1 MKFAKSLACVAAMAA
16 MLASAPSSAA
26 LSAYSQ
32 NFNALGIGDGGA
44 LSGNGWQI
52 AGLVFANPGGFKFFY
67 GNFPA
72 PNGGAGFSSIAVGEG
87 QGGPTDQYLNIYSDY
102 NCCGA
107 VDGHGT
113 GTDIVESRVFQEQ
126 VIGAGDVGSTWN
138 FQFDVKAPSS
148 NWCGTSPAAST
159 GLLAGCQAFIRTLD
173 PNAGFATTN
182 LITFNSTNANPSAWS
197 TQVLSLT
204 ISPAL
209 AGQILQFGFDSR
221 SSNYQNTGVYY
232 DNISFAAVPVP
243 AAVWLFGGALAVLG
257 GVRRRAA
264 A

>member
-1 MKFAKSLACVAAMAA
+1 MKLTSLACAAALAA
-16 MLASAPSSAA
+16 VLISAPASAA
-26 LSAYSQ
+26 LTTYSQ

-52 AGLVFANPGGFKFFY
+52 AGLDFANPPEAFKFFY

-72 PNGGAGFSSIAVGEG
+72 PNGGAGFSAIAVGEG

-102 NCCGA
+102 NCCGP
-107 VDGHGT
+107 VDGHAT

-126 VIGAGDVGSTWN
+126 VIGAGDVGSTWA

-159 GLLAGCQAFIRTLD
+159 GFLASCQAFIRTLD
-173 PNAGFATTN
+173 PNQGFATTN

-197 TQVLSLT
+197 TQVLSLS
-204 ISPAL
+204 IDPSL

-243 AAVWLFGGALAVLG
+243 AAVWLFGGALAALG
-257 GVRRRAA
+257 VARRRPAA
-264 A
+264 